1 MLSADAYGDPCGAM
15 RRHAAPCG
23 AMRGENYLHAGGEAL
38 PASRAECDGNASCHG
53 AAAAV
58 LRSALRGTQ
67 HRTQNFTFDA
77 TRASGARR
85 RECGARRAGACLSLA
100 AAESEGRGKLDVP
113 RSSRL
118 DLQHGVE

>member
-1 MLSADAYGDPCGAM
+1 MSAVRSCPPAVLNATAT
-15 RRHAAPCG
+15 RAATARQRP
-23 AMRGENYLHAGGEAL
+23 R
-38 PASRAECDGNASCHG
+38 
-53 AAAAV
+53 

-77 TRASGARR
+77 TRASGACR
-85 RECGARRAGACLSLA
+85 RECGARRAGACVSLA

-113 RSSRL
+113 RSYRL